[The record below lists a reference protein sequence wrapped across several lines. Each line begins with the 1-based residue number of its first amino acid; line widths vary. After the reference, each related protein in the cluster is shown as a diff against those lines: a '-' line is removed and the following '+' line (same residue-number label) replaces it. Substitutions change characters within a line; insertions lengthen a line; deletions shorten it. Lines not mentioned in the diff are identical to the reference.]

1 MIKHRITW
9 STAQID
15 DSLIS
20 VCVSRRWR
28 CVRTRS
34 LPEKTLASW
43 AFPLLRDLHLESFL
57 GGLFYFFLFKK
68 CLLHHEDELLIW
80 GSSVNMSKQSKG
92 HNRRHEFGAILVL
105 AVCQH
110 THTHTWKTWHR
121 CQSWPPAV
129 ELHGV
134 SFSQCSLHAGSPL
147 NVSSTH
153 RLTPDS
159 VCLKHASTLCMYTPS
174 IPQAATLWPV
184 FFTCVWTPSL
194 SVQWKQNEFFQSF
207 LSVGVL
213 LLCSGLLFLGFRK
226 LQLAYFWSLV
236 CCCPK
241 NQTSEVKKLLSCSLL
256 WFISQLQPWESH
268 VFISGFRVFTL
279 SCFVIWW

>member
-1 MIKHRITW
+1 MSSLYEEAQWIWANNQKGIIVDMSLVRFLSW
-9 STAQID
+9 LFVST
-15 DSLIS
+15 
-20 VCVSRRWR
+20 
-28 CVRTRS
+28 
-34 LPEKTLASW
+34 
-43 AFPLLRDLHLESFL
+43 
-57 GGLFYFFLFKK
+57 
-68 CLLHHEDELLIW
+68 
-80 GSSVNMSKQSKG
+80 
-92 HNRRHEFGAILVL
+92 
-105 AVCQH
+105 H

-184 FFTCVWTPSL
+184 FFTCVWTPPL

-226 LQLAYFWSLV
+226 LQLAYFWSLL

-268 VFISGFRVFTL
+268 VFISGFWVFTL